1 MILFTCEKTEC
12 SLFTIKYGTRNCE
25 ECKNVDQRI
34 EISSYIGGVNFTL
47 SYHIVIIVINEY

>member
-47 SYHIVIIVINEY
+47 SYHIVIIVIN